1 MTELARLVITAGEPA
16 GIGPDVVLGALQSSY
31 HARIAVVGDLHMLEQ
46 RASTLGMDLNF
57 TRLPSE
63 SVPPPHAPSTVSVY
77 HTPCTSPVQPGVLD
91 VSNAEHVVQTLRTSI
106 QALTSKRFDAVVT
119 APVQKSVINDS
130 GMSFTGHTEFFSQ
143 QFGCEDVVMLL
154 VNDGLRVA
162 LATTHLPLRD
172 VPDAITQESLL
183 RKLDIINNGLLQ
195 LYGIDRPR
203 IAMLGLNPH
212 AGENGHLGREEI
224 DVIVPARDEA
234 VRRGIDVTAPI
245 PADTAFTS
253 KEVLEADV
261 VLAMFHDQGLP
272 VLKARGFGSS
282 VNITLG
288 LPTIRTSV
296 DHGTALD
303 LAATGQAS
311 YQSMQAAINEALI
324 CSRNLRSRTQR

>member
-1 MTELARLVITAGEPA
+1 MTKLARLVITAGEPA

-31 HARIAVVGDLHMLEQ
+31 NAHIAVIGDLHVLEQ
-46 RASTLGMDLNF
+46 RATTLGMDLNF
-57 TRLPSE
+57 IRLPSE
-63 SVPPPHAPSTVSVY
+63 AVPPPHAPGIVSVY
-77 HTPCTSPVQPGVLD
+77 HTPCANPVQPGVLD
-91 VSNAEHVVQTLRTSI
+91 ESNAKHVVQTLRTSI
-106 QALTSKRFDAVVT
+106 QALKSKRFDAVVT

-130 GMSFTGHTEFFSQ
+130 GMSFTGHTEFFGE
-143 QFGCEDVVMLL
+143 QFDCEDVVMLL

-183 RKLDIINNGLLQ
+183 RKLDIINKGLLHH
-195 LYGIDRPR
+195 YGIDRPR

-212 AGENGHLGREEI
+212 AGENGYLGREEI
-224 DVIVPARDEA
+224 DVIMPAREEA
-234 VRRGIDVTAPI
+234 VRRGIYVTAPI

-272 VLKARGFGSS
+272 VLKARWFGSS
-282 VNITLG
+282 VNVTLG

-311 YQSMQAAINEALI
+311 CESMQAAINEALI
-324 CSRNLRSRTQR
+324 CSRNLRS